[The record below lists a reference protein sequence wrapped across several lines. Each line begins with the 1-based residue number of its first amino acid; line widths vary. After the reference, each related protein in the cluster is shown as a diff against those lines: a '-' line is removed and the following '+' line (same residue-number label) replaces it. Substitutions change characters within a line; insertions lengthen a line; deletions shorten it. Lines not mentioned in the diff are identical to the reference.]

1 MKLFRHHIMYRLLS
15 VVMALHILNLSV
27 DAVDALPAAIPE
39 DLSFNEIESVV
50 EFVLEDVLHIEN
62 ALPEHDEH
70 DETAEIAKTSV
81 EFIALPQQISL
92 RFIESRDPD
101 ICFSLA
107 EILMTPPTLDILS
120 PPPKV

>member
-1 MKLFRHHIMYRLLS
+1 MKLFRHHIIYRLLS

-27 DAVDALPAAIPE
+27 DAVDALPSSIPE

-50 EFVLEDVLHIEN
+50 EFILEDVLHIEN

-70 DETAEIAKTSV
+70 DEAAEITKTSV

-92 RFIESRDPD
+92 RYVESRDPD
-101 ICFSLA
+101 IFFSLA
-107 EILMTPPTLDILS
+107 EILIAPPTLDILS